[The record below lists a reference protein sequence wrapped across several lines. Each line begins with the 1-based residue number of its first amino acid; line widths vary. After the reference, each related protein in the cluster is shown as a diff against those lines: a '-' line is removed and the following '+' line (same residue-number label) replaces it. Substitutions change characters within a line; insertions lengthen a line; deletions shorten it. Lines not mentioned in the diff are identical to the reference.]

1 MQLDE
6 FIKSKCKWHLGYN
19 QTSIPAG
26 DLARI
31 EEALNNVQDS
41 FWVSKIIEQV
51 GRCDEAEKR
60 TDMTGI
66 LNNNITPAGRRENIA
81 GDVDRTISTTDY
93 KDTLKTWTGIYLYE
107 TDRLAQHLYVPNY
120 RNPEQARYRFN
131 REGAEF
137 IQALPGPADVAV
149 GTRLMFATELRQY
162 LFIMAEKKGKM
173 PPQLLEY
180 FKNKNKKK
188 EDGSGEKMSDKEK
201 RKEALDK
208 ATKAKDKKEDK
219 QLR

>member
-180 FKNKNKKK
+180 FKNKNEKDSK
-188 EDGSGEKMSDKEK
+188 GEEKSDKDK
-201 RKEALDK
+201 RKEALEK

>member
-1 MQLDE
+1 MQLDD
-6 FIKSKCKWHLGYN
+6 FTKSKCKWHLGYN

-26 DLARI
+26 DLARL
-31 EEALNNVQDS
+31 EEALDNVQDS
-41 FWVSKIIEQV
+41 FWFSKIVEQI

-66 LNNNITPAGRRENIA
+66 LNNNVTPAGRRENIA

-149 GTRLMFATELRQY
+149 GTRLMFATELRLF
-162 LFIMAEKKGKM
+162 LFIMAGKKVKM
-173 PPQLLEY
+173 PTQLLEY
-180 FKNKNKKK
+180 FKNKNEKDSK
-188 EDGSGEKMSDKEK
+188 GEEKSDKDN
-201 RKEALDK
+201 RKEALEK

-219 QLR
+219 